1 MFRGTASP
9 LPKGVPGC
17 LKKRRL
23 LNDKQ
28 LSPALCRQYV
38 EKYLSLGW
46 WEDALEFFQKGRE
59 AAGLEKIKAHALE
72 GGDAYLLARLDKAP
86 EPAVWRQLAEK
97 ALTLGKLHFAR
108 RAFEFAGDS
117 EKSAAVAQLLEGGAA
132 AP

>member
-1 MFRGTASP
+1 
-9 LPKGVPGC
+9 VPGC

-28 LSPALCRQYV
+28 LSPALCRQYG

-108 RAFEFAGDS
+108 RAFELAGDS
-117 EKSAAVAQLLEGGAA
+117 EKSAAVAQLLEGGVA